1 MSFTSYELSSH
12 HPDPEGHL
20 EPIDWSFAYESG
32 EVQHPTIRV
41 NTHHSAYMPECV
53 ARHLH
58 DIEVRKELDG
68 YFLNLK
74 PEKNYE
80 VYRCNDDYELPF

>member
-12 HPDPEGHL
+12 HADPEGHL
-20 EPIDWSFAYESG
+20 EPIDWSFSE
-32 EVQHPTIRV
+32 EQVPPTIRIS
-41 NTHHSAYMPECV
+41 TQHSAYMPECV

-68 YFLNLK
+68 YFLDLK

-80 VYRCNDDYELPF
+80 VYRLNDDYVIPF

>member
-20 EPIDWSFAYESG
+20 EPIDWSFSEEQVS
-32 EVQHPTIRV
+32 PTIRIS
-41 NTHHSAYMPECV
+41 TQHSAYMPESV

-68 YFLNLK
+68 YFLDLE

-80 VYRCNDDYELPF
+80 VYRLNDDYELPF

>member
-12 HPDPEGHL
+12 HADPEGHL
-20 EPIDWSFAYESG
+20 EPVDWCHSE
-32 EVQHPTIRV
+32 ELEPPTIRIS
-41 NTHHSAYMPECV
+41 TQHSAYMPECV

-68 YFLNLK
+68 YFLDLK

-80 VYRCNDDYELPF
+80 VYRLNDDYVVPF